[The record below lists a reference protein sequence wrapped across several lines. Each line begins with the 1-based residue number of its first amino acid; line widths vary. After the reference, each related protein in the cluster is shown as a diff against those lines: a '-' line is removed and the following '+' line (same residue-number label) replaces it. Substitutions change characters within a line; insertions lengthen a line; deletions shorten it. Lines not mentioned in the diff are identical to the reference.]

1 MTAAG
6 WRQLAVVSVTDP
18 AAAARALIALRP
30 PREAL
35 WTALVLVA
43 VLNTLIFVL
52 SGMLVPGPSPLPA
65 MLSSPV
71 IYFAIVAGGLV
82 LTVYAIFWTGRAFG
96 GQGAVEDILVLI
108 VWMQSLRVLV
118 QVAALVLVLT
128 APLLSALLVFAA
140 ALIGLYMLVH
150 FIDQAHR
157 FGSPG
162 RAIGVLIAS
171 VLAIVLGLSVLLSL
185 LAGPILGVS
194 SHV

>member
-1 MTAAG
+1 M
-6 WRQLAVVSVTDP
+6 
-18 AAAARALIALRP
+18 
-30 PREAL
+30 
-35 WTALVLVA
+35 
-43 VLNTLIFVL
+43 LNTLIFVL

-82 LTVYAIFWTGRAFG
+82 LTVYAILWTGRAFG
-96 GQGAVEDILVLI
+96 GQGALEEILVLI
-108 VWMQSLRVLV
+108 VWLQSLRVLV
-118 QVAALVLVLT
+118 QVAVLVLVLT
-128 APLLSALLVFAA
+128 VPLLSALLVFAA

-157 FGSPG
+157 FDSPG

>member
-96 GQGAVEDILVLI
+96 GQGALEDILVLI